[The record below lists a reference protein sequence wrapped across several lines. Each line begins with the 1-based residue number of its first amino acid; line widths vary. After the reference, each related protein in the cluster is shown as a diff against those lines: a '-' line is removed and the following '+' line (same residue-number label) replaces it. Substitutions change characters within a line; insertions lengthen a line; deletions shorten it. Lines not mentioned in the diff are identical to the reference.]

1 MIDDQFIRPDDVEKF
16 LQELRSG
23 QRRQCPDRREAI
35 REGSIDRRAAFDRRD
50 PDADRVFRVAKQSNH
65 KPVINREEQLARLR
79 KMDKVYFGVR
89 ITRARCAPAIKLLDM
104 VYSLHDAPLLPL
116 EACTEVCTC
125 QYAGV
130 RDQRMVLRRTGP
142 PDRRQ
147 AIREGH
153 PVRRKCHGRRKTDVW
168 LDYGTL

>member
-23 QRRQCPDRREAI
+23 QRRQCTDRREAI
-35 REGSIDRRAAFDRRD
+35 REGSIDRRTGFDRRD
-50 PDADRVFRVAKQSNH
+50 PDADKVFRVAKQSNH

-79 KMDKVYFGVR
+79 TIDKVYFGIR
-89 ITRARCAPAIKLLDM
+89 ITRARCAPAIKLLDV
-104 VYSLHDAPLLPL
+104 VYTHLEAPLLPL
-116 EACTEVCTC
+116 EVCTEVCTC

-130 RDQRMVLRRTGP
+130 REQRLDQRRAGP

-147 AIREGH
+147 ATREGH
-153 PVRRKCHGRRKTDVW
+153 PARRKGHGRRKTDVW